1 MYAEKLQLIPLQ
13 ARFSN
18 GVDFTLRLNI
28 HSSRPEQMLS
38 VNLATTVK
46 PSLVKLKETFVTKT
60 HEYHSELL
68 QIQEQMDRV
77 DENLTEKSEECLMGE
92 NRIKKLEAQYNAEKE
107 MISKENQVYSEHA
120 EKLERDLVM
129 MKTEGSEGI
138 IKHQQVLHSLRM
150 EHDNLCRKVNEE
162 KERYGHALIQVLD
175 ELIAHKFAVE
185 NTLGQLGKE
194 AEAEKASA
202 IAALSQ

>member
-107 MISKENQVYSEHA
+107 TISKENHLYLDHA
-120 EKLERDLVM
+120 EKLERDLVT

-138 IKHQQVLHSLRM
+138 IKHQQVLQNLRM
-150 EHDNLCRKVNEE
+150 EHDSLVRRTSEE
-162 KERYGHALIQVLD
+162 SERYGKALFQVLE
-175 ELIAHKFAVE
+175 ELIAHKLSVE
-185 NTLGQLGKE
+185 NTLVQLNKD
-194 AEAEKASA
+194 AQTEKASA
-202 IAALSQ
+202 IAALRQ

>member
-107 MISKENQVYSEHA
+107 MISKENRVYSEHA

-138 IKHQQVLHSLRM
+138 LKHQQVLQSLRM
-150 EHDNLCRKVNEE
+150 EHDNLCRKANEE
-162 KERYGHALIQVLD
+162 KERYGNALIQVLD

-194 AEAEKASA
+194 AEAERASA